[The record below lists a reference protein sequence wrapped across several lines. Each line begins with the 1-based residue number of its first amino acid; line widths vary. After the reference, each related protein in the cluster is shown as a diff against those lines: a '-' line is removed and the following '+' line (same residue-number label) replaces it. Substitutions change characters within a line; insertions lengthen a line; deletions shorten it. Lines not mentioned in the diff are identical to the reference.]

1 MRQVSFYGT
10 WNDVERQ
17 ICTHQE
23 FAMLAPGLL
32 HLKTFLEFLAEKFE
46 PNLDTS
52 VVWGMI
58 VLINKVVFT
67 PRE

>member
-1 MRQVSFYGT
+1 
-10 WNDVERQ
+10 
-17 ICTHQE
+17 
-23 FAMLAPGLL
+23 MLAPGLL